1 MAGEGHAAGA
11 AEEKLDAIQHILD
24 QTYLEIPV
32 YHSHHFFDGKLPL
45 PSLHIFGLDLSITR
59 HVVMMWVAGALLV
72 VLLSAAFRR
81 PRLIPSGLA
90 NFFEAIVV
98 FVRNDI
104 VLENLGERGKPF
116 LPFLLTLFFFILF
129 CNLLGLVPYSAT
141 ATANLAVTAGLA
153 ICSFAAIQI
162 TGIANNG
169 FLGYLKSIVPPGLPT
184 WLLPIMIPVELIGM
198 FVKPFA
204 LCIRLFANMTAGH
217 VIILSLFSL
226 IFTFQSLLVA
236 PVSVAFASA
245 VYFLEIF
252 VALIQAFIFTLL
264 STFFIGMAAHPEH

>member
-1 MAGEGHAAGA
+1 MADEAHAAGA

-24 QTYLEIPV
+24 QNYIEVPF
-32 YHSHHFFDGKLPL
+32 YHSHRFFDGKLPL
-45 PSLHIFGLDLSITR
+45 PSLHLFGLDLSITR
-59 HVVMMWVAGALLV
+59 HVVMMWVAS
-72 VLLSAAFRR
+72 VLLISLLLIAFRR

-104 VLENLGERGKPF
+104 VLANLGERGKPF
-116 LPFLLTLFFFILF
+116 LPFLLTVFFFILF

-141 ATANLAVTAGLA
+141 ATANLAVAAGLA
-153 ICSFAAIQI
+153 ICSFFVIQI
-162 TGIANNG
+162 AGIVNNG
-169 FLGYLKSIVPPGLPT
+169 FGGYLKNLAPPGIPF

-204 LCIRLFANMTAGH
+204 LCIRLFANMSVGH
-217 VIILSLFSL
+217 VVILTLFSL

-236 PVSVAFASA
+236 PISVAFASA
-245 VYFLEIF
+245 VYLREIF
-252 VALIQAFIFTLL
+252 VALLQAFIFTML
-264 STFFIGMAAHPEH
+264 STLFIGMAAHPEH